1 MIACPYHTRSFN
13 WWSPEWPEGMEASLN
28 PDVSI
33 RQRGV
38 VEKCNFC
45 VQRLQAAR
53 AKASAAGK
61 TEIDPADYVPACVEA
76 CPSRALSFGDASDP
90 SSEVARLA
98 KEPESFRLLASLGTG
113 PKVVYRSSDPAVR
126 ERLSKT
132 GVTRG

>member
-1 MIACPYHTRSFN
+1 MVACPYHTRSFN
-13 WWSPEWPEGMEASLN
+13 WWKPEWPAGMETTLN

-33 RQRGV
+33 RTRGV

-76 CPSRALSFGDASDP
+76 CPSRALSFGDAAD
-90 SSEVARLA
+90 EKGELARLA
-98 KEPESFRLLASLGTG
+98 RDPESFRLLAALGTG
-113 PKVVYRSSDPAVR
+113 PKVVYRSSDPVLR
-126 ERLSKT
+126 ERLSRT

>member
-1 MIACPYHTRSFN
+1 
-13 WWSPEWPEGMEASLN
+13 

-45 VQRLQAAR
+45 IQRLQAAR

-61 TEIDPADYVPACVEA
+61 ADIDPADYVPACVEA
-76 CPSRALSFGDASDP
+76 CPSRALSFGDANDP
-90 SSEVARLA
+90 DGEVARLA
-98 KEPESFRLLASLGTG
+98 KDPETFRLLASLGTG
-113 PKVVYRSSDPAVR
+113 PKVLYRSADPVVR
-126 ERLSKT
+126 ERLSRT